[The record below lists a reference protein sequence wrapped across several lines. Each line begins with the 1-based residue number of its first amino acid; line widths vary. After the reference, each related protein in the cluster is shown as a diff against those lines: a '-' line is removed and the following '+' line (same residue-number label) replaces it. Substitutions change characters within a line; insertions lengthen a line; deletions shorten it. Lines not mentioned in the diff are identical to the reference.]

1 MGIERALLLIADIG
15 GYTRFMKVHR
25 INLAHAQTVI
35 TELLEAVIDGAPSPL
50 KLSKLEG
57 DAAFF
62 YAPISRS
69 ETDLTPFSQLVT
81 SIRLSFLRKQREMT
95 IDQVCTCDG
104 CTQVGQLK
112 LKFVAHDGEVALHK
126 VKGMRELA
134 GVDVITVHR
143 MLKNSVP
150 LSEYVLMTDRVAGAL
165 GTPLKPFLQQ
175 GQEDLEGLGE
185 VTTYFIDLNEIAK
198 APPPE
203 VMPSGF
209 RRWFNYF
216 RLTARALP
224 YMLGLKKSCDDFK
237 NMDQA
242 LGLAPGPA
250 APAPQ
255 PPGEA
260 RGTPS

>member
-1 MGIERALLLIADIG
+1 MGIERALMLIADIG

-25 INLAHAQTVI
+25 INLAHAQTVV
-35 TELLEAVIDGAPSPL
+35 TELMEAVIDGAPSPL

-62 YAPISRS
+62 YAPLSRK
-69 ETDLTPFSQLVT
+69 ETDLTRFAQLVT
-81 SIRLSFLRKQREMT
+81 SIRLSFLRRQREMT

-112 LKFVAHDGEVALHK
+112 LKFVAHDGEVAVHR
-126 VKGMRELA
+126 VKRMQELA
-134 GVDVITVHR
+134 GVDVIAVHR

-165 GTPLKPFLQQ
+165 AAPLQPFLNR
-175 GQEDLEGLGE
+175 GEEDLEGLGKV
-185 VTTYFIDLNEIAK
+185 VTYYVDLNEIAR

-203 VMPSGF
+203 VLPSPT
-209 RRWFNYF
+209 RRWMSYF

-224 YMLGLKKSCDDFK
+224 YMLGLKKSCEGFH
-237 NMDQA
+237 NMDPVLGGQRA
-242 LGLAPGPA
+242 LPGGAPT
-250 APAPQ
+250 
-255 PPGEA
+255 
-260 RGTPS
+260 GTPS

>member
-25 INLAHAQTVI
+25 INLAHAQTVV

-62 YAPISRS
+62 YAPLSRGES
-69 ETDLTPFSQLVT
+69 DLTKFAQLVT
-81 SIRLSFLRKQREMT
+81 SIRLSFLRKQKEMT

-112 LKFVAHDGEVALHK
+112 LKFVAHDGEVAVHK
-126 VKGMRELA
+126 VKRMQELA

-150 LSEYVLMTDRVAGAL
+150 LSEYVLMTDKVAEAL
-165 GTPLKPFLQQ
+165 DTPLRPFLQK
-175 GQEDLEGLGE
+175 GEEDLEGLGK
-185 VTTYFIDLNEIAK
+185 VTTYFVDLNEIAK

-203 VMPSGF
+203 VMPSGM
-209 RRWFNYF
+209 RRWMNYF

-224 YMLGLKKSCDDFK
+224 YMLGFKKACDDFK
-237 NMDQA
+237 NM
-242 LGLAPGPA
+242 GPA
-250 APAPQ
+250 T
-255 PPGEA
+255 
-260 RGTPS
+260 GTPS

>member
-25 INLAHAQTVI
+25 INLAHAQIVV

-62 YAPISRS
+62 YAPISS
-69 ETDLTPFSQLVT
+69 KETDLTRFAQFVT
-81 SIRLSFLRKQREMT
+81 SIRLSFLRKQKEMA

-112 LKFVAHDGEVALHK
+112 LKFVAHDGEVAIHR
-126 VKGMRELA
+126 VKRMKELA

-150 LSEYVLMTDRVAGAL
+150 LSEYVLMTDKVAQAL
-165 GTPLKPFLQQ
+165 GEPLQPFLNK
-175 GQEDLEGLGE
+175 GQEELEGLGT
-185 VTTYFIDLNEIAK
+185 VTTYFVDLNEMAK

-203 VMPSGF
+203 VMPGPI
-209 RRWFNYF
+209 RRWLKYF
-216 RLTARALP
+216 RFTARALP
-224 YMLGLKKSCDDFK
+224 YMLGLKKSCEGFQ
-237 NMDQA
+237 NM
-242 LGLAPGPA
+242 GPVT
-250 APAPQ
+250 
-255 PPGEA
+255 
-260 RGTPS
+260 GTPS